1 VLDFASRSISG
12 DCQRLGKKLKKL
24 QETRWF
30 LTSSYLIK
38 ECHFSPEVAMIHP
51 S

>member
-12 DCQRLGKKLKKL
+12 DCQRLGKKLKKTAGNTL
-24 QETRWF
+24 VF
-30 LTSSYLIK
+30 NIK
-38 ECHFSPEVAMIHP
+38 LLDQGMPSEVAMIHP